1 MTLRSAGGSAF
12 PPATGDEVGPC
23 PVNPRPV
30 SPRPVNP
37 RPVSPYPVSIG
48 DMPAKRRGKDVLYRN
63 QSIDRLFAIMEVL
76 GRSPYHLKLAEIA
89 RRCDLAP
96 PTAYR
101 MLSVMVRLGYVGKDS
116 ATGRYSLGTRLYRL
130 AHRETYLRSLVRLAQ
145 PQLQALAAK
154 IGETVHIAAFD
165 GAQVV
170 IRGRIPAGRSAR
182 VPTRVGLRVDA
193 HASALGKTMLATRP
207 AAEIAEL
214 FLDHPLSRHTAATLT
229 VLDRLQRDL
238 GEARRRGFAVS
249 RGERFEHVWC
259 AAAPVL
265 NSLGLGN
272 IAISACLPPGRT
284 TARDVERIGRLVRA
298 TATEIQEA
306 SLGNARL
313 ANRMG

>member
-1 MTLRSAGGSAF
+1 MLRGDLTALRGASALCA
-12 PPATGDEVGPC
+12 PAPTGEA
-23 PVNPRPV
+23 V
-30 SPRPVNP
+30 SLRL
-37 RPVSPYPVSIG
+37 RG
-48 DMPAKRRGKDVLYRN
+48 DMPAKGRQRNVLYRN

-76 GRSPYHLKLAEIA
+76 GRSPYHLRLADVA

-101 MLSVMVRLGYVGKDS
+101 LLSVMVRLGYVAKDA
-116 ATGRYSLGTRLYRL
+116 ATGRYALGTRLYRL

-165 GAQVV
+165 GVQVV
-170 IRGRIPAGRSAR
+170 LRGRIAAGRSAR
-182 VPTRVGLRVDA
+182 VATRVGMRLDV

-214 FLDHPLSRHTAATLT
+214 FVDQPLSRHTPSTLVT
-229 VLDRLQRDL
+229 LDQLDRDLQ
-238 GEARRRGFAVS
+238 EARRRGFAVS
-249 RGERFEHVWC
+249 RGERFERIWC

-272 IAISACLPPGRT
+272 IAISACLPSVRPAPRE
-284 TARDVERIGRLVRA
+284 VERIGKLVRA
-298 TATEIQEA
+298 TAIEIQEA
-306 SLGNARL
+306 SLGNASL